1 MAWQRTGSGILVTQ
15 KLLLRAMPSPCSNLG
30 RSLRLGRNCQR
41 QPSKSSPH
49 WSGRPPDKLPLPAP
63 ACGRRLH
70 WVEGVHTG
78 NSAVRSAPFFPMKFD
93 EVYPDAQP
101 GIPPARNVV
110 LALHE
115 HQERP
120 CVVCGAV
127 TRWFHRE
134 LIVHICSQECV
145 ETYVSQN

>member
-1 MAWQRTGSGILVTQ
+1 
-15 KLLLRAMPSPCSNLG
+15 
-30 RSLRLGRNCQR
+30 
-41 QPSKSSPH
+41 
-49 WSGRPPDKLPLPAP
+49 
-63 ACGRRLH
+63 
-70 WVEGVHTG
+70 
-78 NSAVRSAPFFPMKFD
+78 MKFD
-93 EVYPDAQP
+93 ELYPDAQP

-120 CVVCGAV
+120 CVVCGEV